1 MTKTNQLPSGNYMN
15 AYHVI
20 ETLNHRFCR
29 PTLASIA
36 EKVCTKHQGE
46 YGTYFSTTDLK
57 NIMMP
62 DLFKE
67 LECEVT
73 THMILSEEEKQSY
86 YNNKL
91 TYDQITKRK

>member
-1 MTKTNQLPSGNYMN
+1 MNKLSLIPGNYMN

-20 ETLNHRFCR
+20 ETLNHCFSR

-36 EKVCTKHQGE
+36 EKFCTKHQGKHSI
-46 YGTYFSTTDLK
+46 YFNTTDLK

-67 LECEVT
+67 LECIVVT
-73 THMILSEEEKQSY
+73 YMVTE
-86 YNNKL
+86 
-91 TYDQITKRK
+91 